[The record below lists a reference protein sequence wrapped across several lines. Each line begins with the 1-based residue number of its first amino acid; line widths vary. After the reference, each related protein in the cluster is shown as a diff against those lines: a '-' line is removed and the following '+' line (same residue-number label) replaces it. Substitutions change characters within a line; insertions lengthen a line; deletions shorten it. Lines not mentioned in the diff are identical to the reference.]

1 MANSLSLKILNVGST
16 SSIYINDIHDGKDQN
31 GRVNNR
37 KPYQYIPANGA
48 VTILFTEQVQYS
60 YESGAI
66 RSFIDQ
72 GLIQTFFV
80 HGDLNYVSV
89 DEDGVSYHL
98 DVSFQDDT
106 YSIVGGADDTI
117 GTDILINAGN
127 SSQDNQ
133 PGGAVTIQSGIGM
146 GNNGNGGRLDINA
159 GLSDT
164 ANGGSVEISGGEGA
178 VNGGSVYL
186 NGSRGATGLAG
197 KVSITGGD
205 VAPGAGDGGNVELTG
220 GPVWSGGNTGGSVN
234 LLGGI
239 VINDVVATGGH
250 INITG
255 GGVGNF
261 IASSNGGDINITSG
275 AGKGAGRTS
284 GDITL
289 EPATGVGGASDGKVV
304 IKNYSDGLL
313 VVSSED
319 VISSP
324 YGRLAFVINNGA
336 HGTSVQLDSV
346 LITGSNPIIVTVE
359 YPEVLNLTLDKVP
372 YVASRNLVADPPN
385 AIIKFDLNN
394 QSGANQT
401 CAINY
406 MILA

>member
-1 MANSLSLKILNVGST
+1 MANSLSLKILNVGSN
-16 SSIYINDIHDGKDQN
+16 SSIYLNDIHDGKDQN

-37 KPYQYIPANGA
+37 KPYQYVPKNGA

-66 RSFIDQ
+66 RSFLNQ

-98 DVSFQDDT
+98 DVSFQNDT

-127 SSQDNQ
+127 SSQAFQ
-133 PGGAVTIQSGIGM
+133 SGGSVTIQSGIGQ
-146 GNNGNGGRLDINA
+146 NGSGGQLDINA
-159 GLSDT
+159 GLSET
-164 ANGGSVEISGGEGA
+164 ANGGSVEIRGGAGA
-178 VNGGSVYL
+178 VNGGGVYL
-186 NGSRGATGLAG
+186 NGNRGSTGLPG

-205 VAPGAGDGGNVELTG
+205 SDADDGGNVELTG

-239 VINDVVATGGH
+239 VINNVVATGGH

-261 IASSNGGDINITSG
+261 IDSSNGGDVNITSG

-289 EPATGVGGASDGKVV
+289 EPATGVGGASNGKVV

>member
-1 MANSLSLKILNVGST
+1 MANSLSLKILNVGSN
-16 SSIYINDIHDGKDQN
+16 SSIYLNDIHDGKDQN

-37 KPYQYIPANGA
+37 KPYQYIPKNGA

-80 HGDLNYVSV
+80 HGDLNYVSS
-89 DEDGVSYHL
+89 DGGFTNHL
-98 DVSFQDDT
+98 DVSFQNGT

-127 SSQDNQ
+127 SSQA
-133 PGGAVTIQSGIGM
+133 GQSGGGIEIQAGIGS
-146 GNNGNGGRLDINA
+146 NGNGGSLQLSG
-159 GLSDT
+159 GLSEDGD
-164 ANGGSVEISGGEGA
+164 GGTI
-178 VNGGSVYL
+178 
-186 NGSRGATGLAG
+186 TIIAG
-197 KVSITGGD
+197 DGDNGGD
-205 VAPGAGDGGNVELTG
+205 VILKSGGGSGGGN
-220 GPVWSGGNTGGSVN
+220 N
-234 LLGGI
+234 
-239 VINDVVATGGH
+239 
-250 INITG
+250 
-255 GGVGNF
+255 
-261 IASSNGGDINITSG
+261 
-275 AGKGAGRTS
+275 S

-289 EPATGVGGASDGKVV
+289 EPAIGLGGASNGKVV
-304 IKNYSDGLL
+304 IKNYIDGLL

-324 YGRLAFVINNGA
+324 YGRLAFVINSGA
-336 HGTSVQLDSV
+336 HGTSVQLDST

>member
-72 GLIQTFFV
+72 GLIQTFFL

-98 DVSFQDDT
+98 DVSFQNGI
-106 YSIVGGADDTI
+106 YEIVGGADDTI

-127 SSQDNQ
+127 SSQAGLS
-133 PGGAVTIQSGIGM
+133 GGAITIQAGIGQ
-146 GNNGNGGRLDINA
+146 NANGGSLDINA
-159 GLSDT
+159 GLSET
-164 ANGGSVEISGGEGA
+164 ANGGGVEIRGGEGDI
-178 VNGGSVYL
+178 NGGGVFIAG
-186 NGSRGATGLAG
+186 NRGNTGTAG
-197 KVSITGGD
+197 KVSLYGGD
-205 VAPGAGDGGNVELTG
+205 SNTDDGGDVELTG
-220 GPVWSGGNTGGSVN
+220 GPVWTANKEGGSVN

-239 VINDVVATGGH
+239 VIDDVVATGGH

-261 IASSNGGDINITSG
+261 IASSNGGDVNITSG

-289 EPATGVGGASDGKVV
+289 EPAIGLGGASDGKVV
-304 IKNYSDGLL
+304 IKNYNDGLL

-324 YGRLAFVINNGA
+324 YGRLAFLIDDGT
-336 HGTSVQLDSV
+336 HGTSVQLDSA

-359 YPEVLNLTLDKVP
+359 YPEVAGLTLDKVP

-394 QSGANQT
+394 QSGADQN